1 MRQPPQVKGRNLE
14 RSQSLR
20 LTHSGCI
27 MYITSW
33 FFKQIVLHQE
43 RICSISNLYY
53 APDNDC
59 RFTVLHLQCSVRLL
73 SKLRLLLAAALNLFQ
88 ASAAAVVFTTIL
100 SKISLPLLFTHL
112 NERTASRSSFER
124 RSKRFLSEC
133 STTALETLSITVLM
147 YDHKNFKARNGLK
160 LLSLVTWLTLKF
172 QSRHTLSFLL
182 K

>member
-1 MRQPPQVKGRNLE
+1 MHPNPETIFSPPNLLWPTTFDVLNSTPHLGRESDIILFFPTLSCARHQPPQVKGRNLE

-88 ASAAAVVFTTIL
+88 ASAAAEVLLLYWVRSAFRCFLLIL
-100 SKISLPLLFTHL
+100 T
-112 NERTASRSSFER
+112 
-124 RSKRFLSEC
+124 
-133 STTALETLSITVLM
+133 
-147 YDHKNFKARNGLK
+147 NGLHPAVASNVG
-160 LLSLVTWLTLKF
+160 LNAS
-172 QSRHTLSFLL
+172 
-182 K
+182 

>member
-88 ASAAAVVFTTIL
+88 ASAAAVV
-100 SKISLPLLFTHL
+100 LLLYWVNSAFRCFTHL
-112 NERTASRSSFER
+112 NERTAFRSSFER
-124 RSKRFLSEC
+124 RTIRFISEC
-133 STTALETLSITVLM
+133 STTALETP
-147 YDHKNFKARNGLK
+147 G
-160 LLSLVTWLTLKF
+160 SLG
-172 QSRHTLSFLL
+172 SHTGPSCSQKSNL
-182 K
+182 

>member
-27 MYITSW
+27 MYITIW

-88 ASAAAVVFTTIL
+88 ASAAAVVLLLLL
-100 SKISLPLLFTHL
+100 SKNSLPLLFTHL

-133 STTALETLSITVLM
+133 STTALETLGSLNGFIFTWKIS
-147 YDHKNFKARNGLK
+147 KN
-160 LLSLVTWLTLKF
+160 S
-172 QSRHTLSFLL
+172 
-182 K
+182 

>member
-59 RFTVLHLQCSVRLL
+59 RFTVLHLQCSVQLL
-73 SKLRLLLAAALNLFQ
+73 GKLRLLLAAALNLFQ
-88 ASAAAVVFTTIL
+88 ASAAAVVF
-100 SKISLPLLFTHL
+100 LLYWVSQPSAAFTHL

-133 STTALETLSITVLM
+133 STTALETLGWSPTVMQPL
-147 YDHKNFKARNGLK
+147 
-160 LLSLVTWLTLKF
+160 
-172 QSRHTLSFLL
+172 
-182 K
+182 